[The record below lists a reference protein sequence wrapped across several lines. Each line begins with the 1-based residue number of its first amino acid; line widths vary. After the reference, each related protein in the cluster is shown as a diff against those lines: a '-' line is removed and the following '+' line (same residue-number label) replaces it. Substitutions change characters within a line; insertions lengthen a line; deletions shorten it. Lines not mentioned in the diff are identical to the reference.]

1 MARKGGCII
10 YFVDADGTIMVLT
23 GKESNYVSDLT
34 AAPAGAEIPKGWTFA
49 QLISY
54 KQEVSGGG
62 IDETVAK
69 QKFSERALDL
79 EKMLK
84 IGEIRHDTPEEISSG
99 RFRVNYRHLLD
110 DCRKGVFKGGCEG
123 SETPLRAAIRELREE
138 LGMDIPG
145 SDLRELPGGN
155 CVNCQMFTC
164 DIGARQ
170 RRNFEKVV
178 ETRHERRYGE
188 LFEVSFK
195 PLSAIMEDIES
206 YNAISACALRR
217 FNTIM
222 NPSSSSKASASSS
235 SSRKS
240 PPRSPGSSSRKSPPG
255 SSRKSPPGSSRK
267 SPPGSSRKSPPRG
280 TKKGGNKSKR
290 NRSHERA
297 YDRRRNKSYKRY

>member
-1 MARKGGCII
+1 MATKGGCII
-10 YFVDADGTIMVLT
+10 YFVDADGTVMVLT
-23 GKESNYVSDLT
+23 GKESNYVSDLK
-34 AAPAGAEIPKGWTFA
+34 AAPATAEIPKDWTFK

-54 KQEVSGGG
+54 KEEVSGSR

-99 RFRVNYRHLLD
+99 RFRVHYRHLLE

-123 SETPLRAAIRELREE
+123 KETPLQAAIRELREE
-138 LGMDIPG
+138 LGMNIPK
-145 SDLRELPGGN
+145 SDLHELPGGD
-155 CVNCQMFTC
+155 CLNCQMFTC

-170 RRNFEKVV
+170 RRNFEEVI
-178 ETRHERRYGE
+178 EARHARRYGE

-195 PLSAIMEDIES
+195 PLSAIMADIGS
-206 YNAISACALRR
+206 YNAISACALTR
-217 FNTIM
+217 FNAMM
-222 NPSSSSKASASSS
+222 NPPSSSKAAASSS

-240 PPRSPGSSSRKSPPG
+240 PPRSPGSSKKSPPR
-255 SSRKSPPGSSRK
+255 SPGSS
-267 SPPGSSRKSPPRG
+267 RG

-290 NRSHERA
+290 NRSHAHA
-297 YDRRRNKSYKRY
+297 YARRRNKSYKQY

>member
-10 YFVDADGTIMVLT
+10 YFVHDDGTIMVLT
-23 GKESNYVSDLT
+23 GEESNYVSDLT

-54 KQEVSGGG
+54 KEEISGGG
-62 IDETVAK
+62 ITESVAK
-69 QKFSERALDL
+69 DKFTQRALDL

-84 IGEIRHDTPEEISSG
+84 IGKNKEIRYDTPEEISSG
-99 RFRVNYRHLLD
+99 RFRVHYRYLLD

-123 SETPLRAAIRELREE
+123 SETPLQASIRELREE

-155 CVNCQMFTC
+155 CLNCQMFTC

-178 ETRHERRYGE
+178 EDRHARRYGE

-195 PLSAIMEDIES
+195 PLSAIMADIGS

-240 PPRSPGSSSRKSPPG
+240 PPRSPGSS
-255 SSRKSPPGSSRK
+255 
-267 SPPGSSRKSPPRG
+267 
-280 TKKGGNKSKR
+280 KKGGNKSKR
-290 NRSHERA
+290 NRSRERA
-297 YDRRRNKSYKRY
+297 YARRRNKSYKQY

>member
-34 AAPAGAEIPKGWTFA
+34 AAPAGAEIPKDWTFA

-62 IDETVAK
+62 ITESVAK
-69 QKFSERALDL
+69 NKFSERALDL

-99 RFRVNYRHLLD
+99 RFRVHYRHLLE
-110 DCRKGVFKGGCEG
+110 DCRKGIFKGGCEG
-123 SETPLRAAIRELREE
+123 SETPLRAATRELSEE

-155 CVNCQMFTC
+155 CLNCQMFTC

-170 RRNFEKVV
+170 RGNFEKVV
-178 ETRHERRYGE
+178 EDRHKRRYGE

-195 PLSAIMEDIES
+195 PLSAIMADIES

-240 PPRSPGSSSRKSPPG
+240 PP
-255 SSRKSPPGSSRK
+255 GSSRK

-290 NRSHERA
+290 NHSHERA
-297 YDRRRNKSYKRY
+297 YARRRNKSYKQY

>member
-1 MARKGGCII
+1 MATKGGCII

-23 GKESNYVSDLT
+23 GKESNYVSDLK
-34 AAPAGAEIPKGWTFA
+34 AAPAGAEIPKDWTFK
-49 QLISY
+49 QLIGY
-54 KQEVSGGG
+54 KEEVSGSG
-62 IDETVAK
+62 IDETFAK
-69 QKFSERALDL
+69 KKFTERALDL

-99 RFRVNYRHLLD
+99 RFRVNYRHLID
-110 DCRKGVFKGGCEG
+110 DCRKGVFKGGCEE

-145 SDLRELPGGN
+145 SDLRELPGGD
-155 CVNCQMFTC
+155 CFNCQMFTC

-170 RRNFEKVV
+170 RRNFEEVI
-178 ETRHERRYGE
+178 EARHARRYGE

-195 PLSAIMEDIES
+195 PLSAIMADIGS

-217 FNTIM
+217 FNAIM
-222 NPSSSSKASASSS
+222 NPPSASKAAASSS

-240 PPRSPGSSSRKSPPG
+240 PPRSPGSSSKKSPPG
-255 SSRKSPPGSSRK
+255 
-267 SPPGSSRKSPPRG
+267 G

-290 NRSHERA
+290 NRSHAHA
-297 YDRRRNKSYKRY
+297 YARRCNKSYKQY

>member
-1 MARKGGCII
+1 MASKSSKATLSATKGGCII

-34 AAPAGAEIPKGWTFA
+34 AAPAGAEMPKDWTFA
-49 QLISY
+49 RLISY
-54 KQEVSGGG
+54 KEEVSGGG
-62 IDETVAK
+62 ITETIAK
-69 QKFSERALDL
+69 QKFSERAHDL
-79 EKMLK
+79 EKILK
-84 IGEIRHDTPEEISSG
+84 IGEIRHDTPEQLSSG
-99 RFRVNYRHLLD
+99 GFHVHYRHLLED
-110 DCRKGVFKGGCEG
+110 SKKGIFKGGCEG

-170 RRNFEKVV
+170 RIKFEEVI
-178 ETRHERRYGE
+178 EARHARRYGE

-206 YNAISACALRR
+206 YNAISSCALRR

-222 NPSSSSKASASSS
+222 NPPSASKASASSS
-235 SSRKS
+235 RRS
-240 PPRSPGSSSRKSPPG
+240 PPRS
-255 SSRKSPPGSSRK
+255 PGSSRK

-280 TKKGGNKSKR
+280 TKKGGKQSKR

-297 YDRRRNKSYKRY
+297 YDRRHNKSYKQYSQANRTQA

>member
-10 YFVDADGTIMVLT
+10 YFVHDDGTIMVLT
-23 GKESNYVSDLT
+23 GEESNYVSDLT
-34 AAPAGAEIPKGWTFA
+34 EAPAGAEIPKGWTFA

-54 KQEVSGGG
+54 KEEISGGG
-62 IDETVAK
+62 ITESVAK
-69 QKFSERALDL
+69 DKFTQRALDL

-84 IGEIRHDTPEEISSG
+84 IGKNKEIRYDTPEEISSG
-99 RFRVNYRHLLD
+99 RFRVHYRYLLD

-123 SETPLRAAIRELREE
+123 SETPLQASIRELREE

-155 CVNCQMFTC
+155 CLNCQMFTC

-178 ETRHERRYGE
+178 EDRHARRYGE

-195 PLSAIMEDIES
+195 PLSAIMADIGS

-240 PPRSPGSSSRKSPPG
+240 PPRSPGSS
-255 SSRKSPPGSSRK
+255 
-267 SPPGSSRKSPPRG
+267 
-280 TKKGGNKSKR
+280 KKGGNKSKR
-290 NRSHERA
+290 NRSYARA
-297 YDRRRNKSYKRY
+297 YARRRNKSYKQY

>member
-10 YFVDADGTIMVLT
+10 YFVQDDGTIMVLT
-23 GKESNYVSDLT
+23 GEESNYVSDLT
-34 AAPAGAEIPKGWTFA
+34 EAPAGAEIPKGWTFA

-54 KQEVSGGG
+54 KEEISGGG
-62 IDETVAK
+62 ITESVAK
-69 QKFSERALDL
+69 DKFTQRALDL

-84 IGEIRHDTPEEISSG
+84 IGKNKEIRYDTPEEISSG
-99 RFRVNYRHLLD
+99 RFRVHYRYLLD

-123 SETPLRAAIRELREE
+123 SETPLRAATRELSEE

-155 CVNCQMFTC
+155 CLNCQMFTC
-164 DIGARQ
+164 NIGARQ

-178 ETRHERRYGE
+178 EDRHKRRYGE

-195 PLSAIMEDIES
+195 PLTSIMEDIES

-222 NPSSSSKASASSS
+222 NPPSSSKASASSS
-235 SSRKS
+235 SRKS
-240 PPRSPGSSSRKSPPG
+240 PPGSPG
-255 SSRKSPPGSSRK
+255 SSRKSPPGSSR
-267 SPPGSSRKSPPRG
+267 SS
-280 TKKGGNKSKR
+280 KKGGKQSKR
-290 NRSHERA
+290 NRSRA
-297 YDRRRNKSYKRY
+297 HAYGRHRNKSYKQY

>member
-1 MARKGGCII
+1 MATKGGCII
-10 YFVDADGTIMVLT
+10 YFIDEDGTIMVLT

-34 AAPAGAEIPKGWTFA
+34 AAPAGAEIPKDWTFA

-62 IDETVAK
+62 ITETVAK
-69 QKFSERALDL
+69 KKFTERALDL

-99 RFRVNYRHLLD
+99 RFRVHYRHLLD

-138 LGMDIPG
+138 LGMDIPE
-145 SDLRELPGGN
+145 SDLQELPGGN
-155 CVNCQMFTC
+155 CVNCKMFTC
-164 DIGARQ
+164 DVGARQ
-170 RRNFEKVV
+170 RGNFEKVI
-178 ETRHERRYGE
+178 ETRHARRYGE

-195 PLSAIMEDIES
+195 PLSAIMEDIGS

-222 NPSSSSKASASSS
+222 NPPSSKASASSS
-235 SSRKS
+235 SSKKS
-240 PPRSPGSSSRKSPPG
+240 PPRSPGSSSKKSPPG
-255 SSRKSPPGSSRK
+255 SS
-267 SPPGSSRKSPPRG
+267 
-280 TKKGGNKSKR
+280 KKGGKKSKR
-290 NRSHERA
+290 NRSHGHA
-297 YDRRRNKSYKRY
+297 HVRRRNKSYKQY

>member
-1 MARKGGCII
+1 MATKGGCII
-10 YFVDADGTIMVLT
+10 YFIDEDGTIMVLT

-34 AAPAGAEIPKGWTFA
+34 AAPAGAEIPKDWTFA

-62 IDETVAK
+62 ITETVAK
-69 QKFSERALDL
+69 KKFTERALDL

-138 LGMDIPG
+138 LGMDIPE
-145 SDLRELPGGN
+145 SDLQELPGGN
-155 CVNCQMFTC
+155 CVNCKMFTC
-164 DIGARQ
+164 DVGARQ
-170 RRNFEKVV
+170 RGNFEKVI
-178 ETRHERRYGE
+178 ETRHARRYGE

-206 YNAISACALRR
+206 YNAISTCALRR

-222 NPSSSSKASASSS
+222 NPPSSSKASASSS
-235 SSRKS
+235 SSKKS
-240 PPRSPGSSSRKSPPG
+240 PPRSPGSSSKKSPPG
-255 SSRKSPPGSSRK
+255 SS
-267 SPPGSSRKSPPRG
+267 
-280 TKKGGNKSKR
+280 KKGGKKSKR
-290 NRSHERA
+290 NRSRGHA
-297 YDRRRNKSYKRY
+297 YARRRNKSYKQY

>member
-1 MARKGGCII
+1 MATKGGCII
-10 YFVDADGTIMVLT
+10 YFIDADGTIMVLT

-34 AAPAGAEIPKGWTFA
+34 AAPAGAEIPKDWTFA

-54 KQEVSGGG
+54 KQEVSGDR
-62 IDETVAK
+62 ITESVAK
-69 QKFSERALDL
+69 NKFTERALDL

-99 RFRVNYRHLLD
+99 RFRVHYRHLLD

-170 RRNFEKVV
+170 RGNFEEVI
-178 ETRHERRYGE
+178 EARHARRYGE

-195 PLSAIMEDIES
+195 PLSAIMADIGS
-206 YNAISACALRR
+206 YNAISSCALRR

-222 NPSSSSKASASSS
+222 NPPNSKASSS

-240 PPRSPGSSSRKSPPG
+240 PPRSPGSSKKSPTG
-255 SSRKSPPGSSRK
+255 SS
-267 SPPGSSRKSPPRG
+267 RG

-290 NRSHERA
+290 NRSHAHA
-297 YDRRRNKSYKRY
+297 YARRRNKSYKQY